1 MPLCIIEYM
10 FYFVKGQFF
19 LTTKILPQRGIYRR
33 GRRERGEE
41 HFLGVGFYRRG
52 EFTAEVAESAEKSI
66 LGRKNL
72 PQSAMDDWH
81 AS

>member
-1 MPLCIIEYM
+1 MLPERSVLCGVKDLYLGYARPAWQGNLY
-10 FYFVKGQFF
+10 FY
-19 LTTKILPQRGIYRR
+19 L
-33 GRRERGEE
+33 
-41 HFLGVGFYRRG
+41 
-52 EFTAEVAESAEKSI
+52 TAEVAESAEKSI